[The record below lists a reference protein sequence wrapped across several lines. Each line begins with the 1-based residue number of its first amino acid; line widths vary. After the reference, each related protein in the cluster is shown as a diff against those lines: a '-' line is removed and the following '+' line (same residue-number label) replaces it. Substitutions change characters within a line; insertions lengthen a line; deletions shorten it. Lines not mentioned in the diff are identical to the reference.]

1 MAVDDLVLGGAVL
14 DEDERAEEV
23 RRVRVGA
30 GVLKVVDELFDVL
43 RLPRV
48 RALER
53 RDGEL
58 VIGSEHFAQG
68 FFRRAD
74 RHIDRHPSLIR
85 LHRRCGILFSS
96 LWEGVH
102 RRFMDVTESP
112 LP

>member
-1 MAVDDLVLGGAVL
+1 MIDREMRRCWPSMTWYWGAVL

-74 RHIDRHPSLIR
+74 RHIDRHPSLITFAPQVR
-85 LHRRCGILFSS
+85 HTVF
-96 LWEGVH
+96 
-102 RRFMDVTESP
+102 
-112 LP
+112 

>member
-1 MAVDDLVLGGAVL
+1 MRSGSSSSSRSTEMMIDR
-14 DEDERAEEV
+14 EM
-23 RRVRVGA
+23 RRCWPSMTWYWVGPS
-30 GVLKVVDELFDVL
+30 LTVVDELFDVL

-74 RHIDRHPSLIR
+74 RHIDRHPSLITFAPQVR
-85 LHRRCGILFSS
+85 HTVF
-96 LWEGVH
+96 
-102 RRFMDVTESP
+102 
-112 LP
+112 

>member
-1 MAVDDLVLGGAVL
+1 MTGRMRRCWPSMTWYWVGAVL

-53 RDGEL
+53 RM
-58 VIGSEHFAQG
+58 VS
-68 FFRRAD
+68 
-74 RHIDRHPSLIR
+74 
-85 LHRRCGILFSS
+85 
-96 LWEGVH
+96 W
-102 RRFMDVTESP
+102 
-112 LP
+112 